1 MKFLSPSR
9 IRFATGARA
18 ISVALMSLILTAV
31 LSQGVPAQQPAQLSL
46 ADILI
51 ALRSKKVTLAERN
64 KLIGDAVKSRGI
76 TFTLTSEIEKE
87 LQTTGADPTLLD
99 AIKLKGTVERL
110 AQGSQPKADPAP
122 VMDFGFYQKRADG
135 SVAKGDIDSAVADYG
150 KAIEL
155 RASDPTVYLSRG
167 MALLNKKSFDLSI
180 QDFNKVIELDPRQ
193 SSAYFNRGNSFERK
207 GDTQKALDD
216 YKKTLELDPNNEAA
230 KMNIQRI
237 RNTQAAEQA
246 KLAAPQVP
254 LQSQP
259 QSTQP
264 QPVQSQPQSTQPP
277 STQAQTQPVETPKE
291 TKANA
296 NDDPLAALAD
306 SARPGS
312 VSIGTG
318 LKAQATKLVMPAYS
332 AFDRQR
338 NLQGVVSVAVTLDE
352 EGKAVEVKAVT
363 GPRGLYQ
370 AAEDAVRRTKFK
382 PVLYNG
388 LPIRATGVINFNFVV
403 QQ

>member
-1 MKFLSPSR
+1 MKLVSPSR

-76 TFTLTSEIEKE
+76 TFALTPEIEKE
-87 LQTTGADPTLLD
+87 LQTTGADPSLLD

-110 AQGSQPKADPAP
+110 AQGSQPKADPVP

-207 GDTQKALDD
+207 GDNQKALDD

-237 RNTQAAEQA
+237 QNTQAAEQA
-246 KLAAPQVP
+246 KLTPQVP
-254 LQSQP
+254 IQSQP
-259 QSTQP
+259 QP

-277 STQAQTQPVETPKE
+277 STQAQSQPVETPRE

>member
-1 MKFLSPSR
+1 MKLLSPSR
-9 IRFATGARA
+9 IRFATSARA

-31 LSQGVPAQQPAQLSL
+31 LSQGVPAQQQPAQLSL

-110 AQGSQPKADPAP
+110 AQGPQPKADPVPA
-122 VMDFGFYQKRADG
+122 MDFGFYQKRADG

-237 RNTQAAEQA
+237 QNIQAAEQA

-264 QPVQSQPQSTQPP
+264 PP
-277 STQAQTQPVETPKE
+277 TSTQAQTQPVETPRE
-291 TKANA
+291 TKTNA
-296 NDDPLAALAD
+296 NDDPLAALAE

-312 VSIGTG
+312 VSIGSG
-318 LKAQATKLVMPAYS
+318 LRAQAIKLVMPAYS

-338 NLQGVVSVAVTLDE
+338 NLQGIVSVAVTLDE
-352 EGKAVEVKAVT
+352 EGKVVEAKALT

-370 AAEDAVRRTKFK
+370 PAEDAVRRTKFK

-388 LPIRATGVINFNFVV
+388 LPIKATGVINFNFVM
-403 QQ
+403 Q